1 MKTLLSSS
9 AAGKASHDDFR
20 PVAASPNVLDLTM
33 VTCFNTSGS
42 NGTTVSPAEAPFRG
56 YTMVI
61 LAILM
66 ATLVVVVV
74 VGNALVILAFVVDK
88 SLRNQCN
95 YFFLNLAISDFL
107 VGM

>member
-1 MKTLLSSS
+1 
-9 AAGKASHDDFR
+9 
-20 PVAASPNVLDLTM
+20 M
-33 VTCFNTSGS
+33 VTCFSGFNS
-42 NGTTVSPAEAPFRG
+42 SSANITTVTSDVAAFPG

-66 ATLVVVVV
+66 IILVVVVV

-107 VGM
+107 VGMYKDCICTKNAF